1 MLYLRSFLEFAVSWL
16 GTTNHKRIGV
26 LYLFFGVFNGT
37 VSVLLSLLMRFEL
50 ATPGDNALFGNDQF
64 YNMITTMHG
73 VLMLFVVIMP
83 ILYGAFGN
91 FYLPIMIGTPDLAFP
106 RLNNYSFWILIPGA
120 EYGYISV
127 FLEGGAGT
135 GWTIYPPL
143 SSQPFH
149 SEGAVEFL
157 IFSFHLIGIS
167 SIVGSINFL
176 CTAFF
181 MKSDSFYL
189 RDLPLYVWTL
199 IVTAFLLIFAL
210 PVLAGAITLLL
221 FDRCFSTSFFDPI
234 GSGDVVL
241 FQHLFWFFGH
251 PEVYILIL
259 PGFGIISQVIATFSQ
274 KSIFG
279 RISMIGAV
287 ILIGLI
293 GFIVWAH
300 HMFVAG
306 IDTTTRAYF
315 SAATMVIAVPTGI
328 KIFNWVATLYSGN
341 IVLYSPMYFA
351 IGFILLFTIGG
362 ITGIVLA
369 SAGLDVCLH
378 DTYFVVAHFH
388 YVLSLGA
395 VFSIFAGFYFYLPQ
409 MFAIRIDE
417 ESAVTHF
424 WLTFLSTNFTFAP
437 MHFLGLN
444 GMARRVP
451 DYPDQYS
458 TLHFFCTM
466 GAFCSFF
473 SFIYFFYIIQQAFA
487 DKYEDLYDTEYLSL
501 HLPAEECLT
510 KARDHEDYQHP
521 FFFED
526 LYTLKRKLLLCLV
539 IILDQLYNGAVSLLW
554 RYYYR
559 LGRTLFLF
567 KLSHATKKQYT
578 LDRVLTC
585 PPAAHTYMVTP
596 KMVRIIAPMAP
607 FRIWSLLLGFTNRLS
622 FSVLGTSLYHI
633 LLQHIAP
640 KWYPAYGSY
649 VIQRTS
655 DEVNGDVSN
664 FFANYS
670 AFLADT
676 SCYEFRQWAFMS
688 SATVR
693 FTYQLFYNFMVEYE
707 DEPDE
712 LGIYPVTT
720 FSPRSGFKIDRLEE
734 RYTHNGKHFMMVE
747 DHLNNDKYIKVHA
760 VNLIY

>member
-1 MLYLRSFLEFAVSWL
+1 MLLSAKSLLFNWL

-26 LYLFFGVFNGT
+26 LYLIFGVFNGT
-37 VSVLLSLLMRFEL
+37 VSVMLSLLMRIEL
-50 ATPGDNALFGNDQF
+50 ATPGDNLLFGNDQF

-91 FYLPIMIGTPDLAFP
+91 FYLPIMIGAPDLIFP
-106 RLNNYSFWILIPGA
+106 RLNNFSFWILIPGTLL
-120 EYGYISV
+120 GYFSV
-127 FLEGGAGT
+127 FCEGGPGT

-157 IFSFHLIGIS
+157 IFSFHLVGIS

-176 CTAFF
+176 TTIFYLKNENFF
-181 MKSDSFYL
+181 L

-199 IVTAFLLIFAL
+199 IVTAFLLLFAL

-259 PGFGIISQVIATFSQ
+259 PGFGIVSQVIATFSQ

-315 SAATMVIAVPTGI
+315 SAATMVIAIPTGI

-341 IVLYSPMYFA
+341 IVLYAPMYFA
-351 IGFILLFTIGG
+351 IGFLLLFTIGG

-409 MFAIRIDE
+409 MFGIRIDE
-417 ESAVTHF
+417 ESAVLHF

-458 TLHFFCTM
+458 TLHYFCTM
-466 GAFCSFF
+466 GAFCSFV
-473 SFIYFFYIIQQAFA
+473 SYFFFFMIVQKAFEE
-487 DKYEDLYDTEYLSL
+487 KYESVTYIADVSSKEHGPNLPGTTPTNYEY
-501 HLPAEECLT
+501 PW
-510 KARDHEDYQHP
+510 
-521 FFFED
+521 FFED
-526 LYTLKRKLLLCLV
+526 LYLLKRKVLLSLLV
-539 IILDQLYNGAVSLLW
+539 IMDQLKNSTLTLVW
-554 RYYYR
+554 RFYYH
-559 LGRTLFLF
+559 LCTHNFIF
-567 KLSHATKKQYT
+567 QLSMYT
-578 LDRVLTC
+578 QKVFSLDRVLTY
-585 PPAAHTYMVTP
+585 PPLSHSYMVAP
-596 KMVRIIAPMAP
+596 KMIRVIHNITS
-607 FRIWSLLLGFTNRLS
+607 FRIWGTLLSLTNKIAFGLMGSALRQLLTL
-622 FSVLGTSLYHI
+622 
-633 LLQHIAP
+633 HIAP
-640 KWYPAYGSY
+640 RWYPSCVDYFRATASYDVSRVKSLYFNKMYNVFLLNNGYSSTHRTSPYHPASKLSY
-649 VIQRTS
+649 VSRYPKATQQEQATDKSVVSSNAPTYTITDSPKQQAHLLYKASFFKRT
-655 DEVNGDVSN
+655 
-664 FFANYS
+664 Y
-670 AFLADT
+670 
-676 SCYEFRQWAFMS
+676 
-688 SATVR
+688 
-693 FTYQLFYNFMVEYE
+693 
-707 DEPDE
+707 
-712 LGIYPVTT
+712 
-720 FSPRSGFKIDRLEE
+720 
-734 RYTHNGKHFMMVE
+734 
-747 DHLNNDKYIKVHA
+747 
-760 VNLIY
+760 VNLIF

>member
-1 MLYLRSFLEFAVSWL
+1 MFSKSFLEFVVSWL

-26 LYLFFGVFNGT
+26 LYLLFGVFNGT

-83 ILYGAFGN
+83 ILYGGFGN

-120 EYGYISV
+120 EFGYLSV

-176 CTAFF
+176 CTVFF
-181 MKSDSFYL
+181 MKQDSFFL

-274 KSIFG
+274 KAIFG

-417 ESAVTHF
+417 TSAVTHF

-466 GAFCSFF
+466 GAFCSFV
-473 SFIYFFYIIQQAFA
+473 SFLYFFYIVEQAFV
-487 DKYEDLYDTEYLSL
+487 DKYETLSN
-501 HLPAEECLT
+501 AEEEAEYSMDPT
-510 KARDHEDYQHP
+510 DYEDYQHP

-539 IILDQLYNGAVSLLW
+539 IILDQLNSSTLSSFW

-559 LGRTLFLF
+559 LCSMVLLF

-585 PPAAHTYMVTP
+585 PPAAHTYMVSP
-596 KMVRIIAPMAP
+596 KMVRVIAPVTK
-607 FRIWSLLLGFTNRLS
+607 FRLFSSLLSFTDGLA
-622 FSVLGTSLYHI
+622 FAVLGPSLKR
-633 LLQHIAP
+633 LLIKYIAP
-640 KWYPAYGSY
+640 EWYPAYGSY
-649 VIQRTS
+649 VAQRS
-655 DEVNGDVSN
+655 SN
-664 FFANYS
+664 EINLEYS
-670 AFLADT
+670 SYFGHSNSFLADT
-676 SCYEFRQWAFMS
+676 SSIEYKTPSLMSLSLVPVATKFTNKFVNGEFIS
-688 SATVR
+688 SDFVKVPEKVFRLDR
-693 FTYQLFYNFMVEYE
+693 FPKGDTL
-707 DEPDE
+707 
-712 LGIYPVTT
+712 T
-720 FSPRSGFKIDRLEE
+720 PR
-734 RYTHNGKHFMMVE
+734 MVE
-747 DHLNNDKYIKVHA
+747 DHLNNFKYSRVHT